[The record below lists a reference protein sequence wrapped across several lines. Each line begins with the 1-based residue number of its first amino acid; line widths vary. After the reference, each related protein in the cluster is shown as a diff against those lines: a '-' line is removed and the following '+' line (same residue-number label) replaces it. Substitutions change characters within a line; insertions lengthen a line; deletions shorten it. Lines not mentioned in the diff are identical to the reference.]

1 MTNNQSKLSKKS
13 GNPRYNFK
21 KLSLKTRIEIIR
33 KRYLIRKA
41 KQLLNQ
47 GMETPQPAS
56 FQDDYEKTI
65 SIEVLAEIL
74 ERNRNYEKTE
84 ELLKHHDDDKSDN
97 SDKSDKYDS
106 DNFESD
112 SDNDDK
118 ETSKNT
124 EDTVSPENERNLLVE
139 EVPEI
144 IEL

>member
-1 MTNNQSKLSKKS
+1 MTNNQSKLSKKR

-41 KQLLNQ
+41 KQLLKQ

-56 FQDDYEKTI
+56 FQDDCEKTI

-97 SDKSDKYDS
+97 SDKYDS